1 VKRGEIYKAIPPGD
15 FGKPRPVVIV
25 QSDFFSDRDS
35 VTVCLL
41 TSTLINAPLFRVRI
55 APGPHNRLRKPSDI
69 MVDKIMTVRRERL
82 SEQVGDLAAGEM
94 AALDRSLAVWLSL
107 PIS

>member
-1 VKRGEIYKAIPPGD
+1 MKRDEIYKAIPPGEY
-15 FGKPRPVVIV
+15 GKPRPVVIV
-25 QSDFFSDRDS
+25 QSDFFGDRDS

-55 APGPHNRLRKPSDI
+55 APGPHNKLRKPSDI

-82 SEQVGDLAAGEM
+82 SEHVGNLAAPEM

-107 PIS
+107 PIP